1 MAINK
6 KGKRSKEEEQREFD
20 PFFRHAQRFRA
31 GVEGTIPSEYCRA
44 GSYLKRVLGLARCYV
59 KGWTHY
65 LTSLRGSV
73 FAHQS
78 GHYNRRA

>member
-6 KGKRSKEEEQREFD
+6 KGKRSKEEDQRESD

-65 LTSLRGSV
+65 AATVGATIFVHNLLILARE
-73 FAHQS
+73 
-78 GHYNRRA
+78 